1 MFIKQEGGFVEKNLL
16 IVHYNPRDLEQR
28 ASWAAELGFAATTV
42 HNCDEALNAVAN
54 TDFLLALIDPLLPG
68 MSGFSLA
75 EKIAA
80 SSPGTTVLL
89 ASALYK
95 RMQFVAHSGAAN
107 IRMVHLDKP
116 LDETSFKTLIT
127 RQEAPVENKEKTI
140 RPPEKQK
147 PEASNRIDL
156 GELLKLDP
164 ELNKLWN

>member
-1 MFIKQEGGFVEKNLL
+1 MFIKQGGVVVEKTLL

-28 ASWAAELGFAATTV
+28 ACWATELGFAATTV

-80 SSPGTTVLL
+80 SAPGTTVLL

-95 RMQFVAHSGAAN
+95 RMQFVAHSSAAN

-116 LDETSFKTLIT
+116 LDETSFKTLISRAHVADADGEQNT
-127 RQEAPVENKEKTI
+127 EHLEK
-140 RPPEKQK
+140 PDPS
-147 PEASNRIDL
+147 ASRSMDL
-156 GELLKLDP
+156 RELLELDP
-164 ELNKLWN
+164 ELDKLLN